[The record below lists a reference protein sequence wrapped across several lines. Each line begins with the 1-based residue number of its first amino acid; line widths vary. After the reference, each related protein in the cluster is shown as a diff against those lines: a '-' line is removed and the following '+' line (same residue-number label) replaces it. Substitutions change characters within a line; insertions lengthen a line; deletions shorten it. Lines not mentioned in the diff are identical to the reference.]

1 MKHEELTEKII
12 GVFYRVYNELGYGFL
27 EKIYERAL
35 AYEFK
40 VEGLSFERQV
50 PISVFYKGE
59 NMGDYYADF
68 IVDGRVIIE
77 IKAIKEIGEAEGV
90 QLLNYLKATGKE
102 VGLVLNFGR
111 EAEIKRKVNSR
122 ICLKDSNADCTD

>member
-12 GVFYRVYNELGYGFL
+12 GCFYKVYNVLGYGFL

-35 AYEFK
+35 AYEFR

-50 PISVFYKGE
+50 PIKVFYKGE
-59 NMGDYYADF
+59 SMGDYCADF
-68 IVDGRVIIE
+68 IVEGEVIVE
-77 IKAIKEIGEAEGV
+77 VKAIKEIGEAESV
-90 QLLNYLKATGKE
+90 QLLNYLRATGKE

-111 EAEIKRKVNSR
+111 KAEIKRKVNSVDF
-122 ICLKDSNADCTD
+122 LESNADGAD